1 MNNLIAFFRDYRAA
15 RFFIPVGLILCIFSI
30 FMFIFYANTQSYSKT
45 EGTVTKTVLYEEAY
59 TDADNSYHEETY
71 TVFVKYTVDGKE
83 YEGEYGILPNY
94 HVGDTVSVAYD
105 PKDPNKMIQPM
116 DIVFPMIFASI
127 GVASLV
133 GGIISFIRTYNK
145 RKALKERE
153 KEWQ

>member
-1 MNNLIAFFRDYRAA
+1 MSDGDGVFKMGGQLADT
-15 RFFIPVGLILCIFSI
+15 GLIEKGGFVFEVRNVQKNKGGK
-30 FMFIFYANTQSYSKT
+30 FMHS
-45 EGTVTKTVLYEEAY
+45 GV
-59 TDADNSYHEETY
+59 
-71 TVFVKYTVDGKE
+71 VKSGVAA
-83 YEGEYGILPNY
+83 
-94 HVGDTVSVAYD
+94 VGDTVTVAYD